1 MTTTAAGLSTL
12 VQLVAGGLG
21 VTLLPRTALK
31 LETTRSSHLLTGYF
45 ADPAPTRRVALAMRA
60 GAARSSEYEE
70 LAGALREALRPLP
83 VRVVEGEGQGQ
94 GQGQE

>member
-31 LETTRSSHLLTGYF
+31 LETTRSSQLLTGYF
-45 ADPAPTRRVALAMRA
+45 AAPAPTRRVALAMRT
-60 GAARSSEYEE
+60 GAARAAEYEE
-70 LAGALREALRPLP
+70 LASALRDALRPLP
-83 VRVVEGEGQGQ
+83 VRVLGDGG
-94 GQGQE
+94 G

>member
-1 MTTTAAGLSTL
+1 VTTTAAGLSTL

-31 LETTRSSHLLTGYF
+31 VETNRSNQLLTGYF

-60 GAARSSEYEE
+60 GAARGAEYGE
-70 LAGALREALRPLP
+70 LAQALREALRPMP
-83 VRVVEGEGQGQ
+83 VRVLGPDA
-94 GQGQE
+94 